1 MIFEGVEYP
10 NSRTALWH
18 IRLRLF
24 RESFAKNWRLFIQTK
39 IGLVGL
45 AILGFYFLM
54 VLAHP
59 VLMKTVWE
67 PRIYDPVI
75 GYDPRLEQQPA
86 PPSLRHPLGTDAR
99 GADVLS
105 KLMASTRS
113 EFMLAVVAAVVT
125 VSIATFVGAASAY
138 FGGVVDAILMRFVD
152 IAIMLPFISLLVV
165 FSAFVDLGLLELG
178 LLIGVL
184 GGFGST
190 AVILKS
196 QALTIKIKPYVEAA
210 RASGGGGLHIVFVH
224 IIPGILPLSFLY
236 MMFTVTAAIFSEAT
250 LAYLGLID
258 VETSWG
264 NMIQTAETFGYF
276 LLVEDFW
283 WLVLPVSVSITLL
296 SMSFYL
302 IGRALDEVLNPR
314 LRRR

>member
-1 MIFEGVEYP
+1 MILESFEYP
-10 NSRTALWH
+10 NSRISLWR
-18 IRLRLF
+18 IRLQLF
-24 RESFAKNWRLFIQTK
+24 GERTSYNWRLFLRTK

-45 AILGFYFLM
+45 AIISVYVLM
-54 VLAHP
+54 MAAHP

-67 PRIYDPVI
+67 PRIYDPII
-75 GYDPRLEQQPA
+75 GHDPRLTLLPA
-86 PPSLRHPLGTDAR
+86 PPSLRHPLGTDAV
-99 GADVLS
+99 GVDVLS
-105 KLMASTRS
+105 QLMASVRS
-113 EFMLAVVAAVVT
+113 EFTLGVVAAVVT

-152 IAIMLPFISLLVV
+152 IVIMLPFISLLVV
-165 FSAFVDLGLLELG
+165 FSAFVELDLLKLG

-184 GGFGST
+184 GGFGSA

-196 QALTIKIKPYVEAA
+196 QALAISVKPYVEAA
-210 RASGGGGLHIVFVH
+210 KASGGGGMHILFVH

-236 MMFTVTAAIFSEAT
+236 MMFTVTAAIFSEAA
-250 LAYLGLID
+250 LSYLGLID

-264 NMIQTAETFGYF
+264 NMIQTSENFGYF

-283 WLVLPVSVSITLL
+283 WLVLPVSISITLL

-302 IGRALDEVLNPR
+302 VGRALDEVVNPR